1 MQNKLLVTTPF
12 LVSGMYLPT
21 RYFNNDVN
29 KLKNYVNKISVCLVF
44 RCGPCPV
51 GYDGSEG
58 FSGVGLDYASRQ
70 RQVCSDI
77 NECNK
82 NNGNCVSNSVCIN
95 NPGSFECGQCVRGFV
110 GNQEV
115 GCSNR

>member
-1 MQNKLLVTTPF
+1 MNVIWQIHVQNKLLVTTPF
-12 LVSGMYLPT
+12 LVLGIFFFLVLLVYVT
-21 RYFNNDVN
+21 FCFNF
-29 KLKNYVNKISVCLVF
+29 LF

-51 GYDGSEG
+51 GYEGSEG

-77 NECNK
+77 NECNT

-95 NPGSFECGQCVRGFV
+95 SPGSFECGQCIRGFV